1 MLAIGN
7 DGQFARF
14 CAAAGKPEWA
24 QDSRFATNTARVQN
38 RPALLALME
47 PLMRTRTTAEWIAL
61 LEDKAVPC
69 GPINTIAQAFD
80 DPQVQARGIR
90 KALPRDAGDGIAQ
103 IATVASPM
111 RLSATPVS
119 YRNAPPALGQHTQQV
134 LQELG
139 LSPEEITALQSAKV
153 V

>member
-1 MLAIGN
+1 
-7 DGQFARF
+7 
-14 CAAAGKPEWA
+14 
-24 QDSRFATNTARVQN
+24 
-38 RPALLALME
+38 
-47 PLMRTRTTAEWIAL
+47 MRTRTTAEWIAL

-111 RLSATPVS
+111 RRSATPVS